1 MMIDALTVDE
11 CPGTFGTARW
21 EVEGPAGHPAR
32 PYSYSDYSHQTVI
45 TTTVYVTYFDILSF
59 AMKLSKFR

>member
-11 CPGTFGTARW
+11 CAGSFGTARW
-21 EVEGPAGHPAR
+21 EVEGPAGHRAHL
-32 PYSYSDYSHQTVI
+32 YSYSDYSHQTVI
-45 TTTVYVTYFDILSF
+45 TTVTYFDILSF